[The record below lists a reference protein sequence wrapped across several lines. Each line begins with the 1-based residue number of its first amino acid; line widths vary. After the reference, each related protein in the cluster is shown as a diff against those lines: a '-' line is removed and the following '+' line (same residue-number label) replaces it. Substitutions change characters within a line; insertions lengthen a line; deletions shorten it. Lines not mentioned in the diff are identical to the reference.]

1 MHACVKKFFKEFQYL
16 YRPSEESNIKIM
28 SSACNS
34 IGMGICSKHDL
45 EPPNLSVQYDILFA

>member
-1 MHACVKKFFKEFQYL
+1 MHACVKKIFKEFQYL
-16 YRPSEESNIKIM
+16 FRPSEESNIKIM

-45 EPPNLSVQYDILFA
+45 EPPNLYVQYDI